1 MFRLEVYP
9 FVSFS
14 KTWSMIFSAAQLCC
28 GALLFCKGKAILCT
42 TSPSMLT
49 HCHLS

>member
-28 GALLFCKGKAILCT
+28 GALLFCLKMGTQSYPL
-42 TSPSMLT
+42 
-49 HCHLS
+49 